1 MKRKEIESLA
11 ERLLARGTSRL
22 SCSEPE
28 HQRDLKMAAGLILL
42 LARLPDVEIDV
53 VSADR
58 PKQQPRIRPSRH
70 WAGPWPG

>member
-22 SCSEPE
+22 SADTPE
-28 HQRDLKMAAGLILL
+28 LQRDLKIAAGLILL

-53 VSADR
+53 LPPDHST
-58 PKQQPRIRPSRH
+58 QHLRIRPSSH
-70 WAGPWPG
+70 